1 MPEAASSAEV
11 QPQVGVD
18 PAASAAGPRPSPAYG
33 IYVTVMLA
41 LITML
46 SIADRNIFSILLVP
60 VQRDLGVSDAAMGAL
75 TGLSFTLVYATVALP
90 MARLADTGT
99 RRNIVAASLAV
110 WSLMTAVCGMATNYV
125 TLLFAR
131 MGVAAG
137 EASAHPSIMS
147 MVGDLFPPHRRG
159 AALAFIT
166 LGSALGTGLGAYVAG
181 ALSEAYSWHVAFMAL
196 GAPGLLLAILFLLT
210 VKEPIRGLYEGGDR
224 PEAAKATWRDSM
236 AYLVSIRSFRALVV
250 GQIFVGLVYAIYLS
264 WMPTYLVRVQGMP
277 VSEMSFWF
285 GMTVA
290 PSLAGIMIG
299 GFFTD
304 RLVTNG
310 ARWRPI
316 SVAGMLLF
324 GIPTFLILLA
334 ARNNVVVLT
343 MMFIYAFFIGST
355 AALGPAATLDVVQPR
370 VRGTM
375 TAVSGFCASVL
386 GGGLGP
392 ILLGLLNDAVKD
404 VYGDQSLRYTLL
416 VLPVFLAI
424 AAAAFLVASR
434 STDRDAAAARNE
446 PAAQ

>member
-1 MPEAASSAEV
+1 
-11 QPQVGVD
+11 
-18 PAASAAGPRPSPAYG
+18 
-33 IYVTVMLA
+33 
-41 LITML
+41 
-46 SIADRNIFSILLVP
+46 
-60 VQRDLGVSDAAMGAL
+60 
-75 TGLSFTLVYATVALP
+75 
-90 MARLADTGT
+90 
-99 RRNIVAASLAV
+99 
-110 WSLMTAVCGMATNYV
+110 
-125 TLLFAR
+125 
-131 MGVAAG
+131 
-137 EASAHPSIMS
+137 
-147 MVGDLFPPHRRG
+147 
-159 AALAFIT
+159 
-166 LGSALGTGLGAYVAG
+166 
-181 ALSEAYSWHVAFMAL
+181 
-196 GAPGLLLAILFLLT
+196 
-210 VKEPIRGLYEGGDR
+210 
-224 PEAAKATWRDSM
+224 
-236 AYLVSIRSFRALVV
+236 
-250 GQIFVGLVYAIYLS
+250 
-264 WMPTYLVRVQGMP
+264 MP